1 MFNSSNY
8 VLVVDDNSYDREIF
22 GLSINVLGMH
32 VRFASNGAEALAQVD
47 EQRPSLILLDLLMP
61 EMSGEEFLAYIR
73 AHPDYNDIP
82 VLVVTS
88 LPTMLG
94 QDKLAEN
101 TFVFEK
107 TALTAKAL
115 QRTVTN
121 ILA

>member
-47 EQRPSLILLDLLMP
+47 EQRPSLILLDLHMP